1 MIEDPHINHFLSF
14 LFVLESTWISSQ
26 PGAPLPPFAVIGG
39 HDCDGSPMYVGRAY
53 HEGENMPAKV
63 VPSKGQAYIAWG
75 GMEHPKHH
83 YEILVGQGYGWQP
96 CFSGAVPPNA
106 VRSGLT
112 RTGEPLYVGRGHYN
126 NSLCVGKIHPS
137 HGCLYIPF
145 GGQEVRLNTYE
156 VLVFEHVNNWVAST
170 PNFTPPGAVVAG
182 HDTDR
187 AVIYVG
193 RAMHEG
199 EMLPAKII
207 PSKGCAYVCYGGY
220 EINKRNHEVLCGP
233 GYAWVKPHHH
243 VIPPNAVSTG
253 RSRSGEPLFV
263 GRGHHHG
270 SLTPGLV
277 SISQRCLFIPYGGR
291 EIRVGDYEVL
301 IRQ

>member
-1 MIEDPHINHFLSF
+1 MMGSYHPGGIISPQT
-14 LFVLESTWISSQ
+14 TWVHSA
-26 PGAPLPPFAVIGG
+26 PGAPLPPLAVIGG
-39 HDCDGSPMYVGRAY
+39 HDCDGSPIYVGRAY
-53 HEGENMPAKV
+53 HEGDNMPAKV
-63 VPSKGQAYIAWG
+63 VPSKGCAYIAWG
-75 GMEHPKHH
+75 GLEHVKTH

-96 CFSGAVPPNA
+96 CYGGAVPPNA
-106 VRSGLT
+106 VRTGMT
-112 RTGEPLYVGRGHYN
+112 CTGEPLYVGRGHHA

-145 GGQEVRLNTYE
+145 GGQEVRINTYE
-156 VLVFEHVNNWVAST
+156 VLVFENRENWVAST
-170 PNFTPPGAVVAG
+170 PNYTPPGAVVAG

-199 EMLPAKII
+199 EMLPCKFI

-220 EINKRNHEVLCGP
+220 EINKRNFEVLCGF
-233 GYAWVKPHHH
+233 GYAWIKPHHH

-253 RSRSGEPLFV
+253 RSRNGEPLFV
-263 GRGHHHG
+263 GRGHHSG

-277 SISQRCLFIPYGGR
+277 SVSQRCLFIPYGGR
-291 EIRVGDYEVL
+291 EIRINDYEVL
-301 IRQ
+301 IKQ